1 MIWEE
6 SVTGMYPEPCHEKE
20 TARLCALWGCL
31 GPDREE
37 RAWVQRSEVLGL
49 EAHPAQQPI
58 GAEGLG
64 EHLLPSPPTH
74 LQHHAIHQSLQEGR
88 SWLAGQRR

>member
-6 SVTGMYPEPCHEKE
+6 SVTGMCPEPCHEKE

-58 GAEGLG
+58 GPEGLG
-64 EHLLPSPPTH
+64 EHLLPHPATH
-74 LQHHAIHQSLQEGR
+74 L
-88 SWLAGQRR
+88 